1 MATIIS
7 SRLDVDRISYDYIVR
22 FDDGRE
28 IVLHSEG
35 GRPKD
40 EKAWVASVE
49 AALLAAEAAAAAEA
63 AKPSELDVLRAENAA
78 LKEELATLKESP

>member
-7 SRLDVDRISYDYIVR
+7 SRLDVDRISYDYIVKMTNGQMR
-22 FDDGRE
+22 T
-28 IVLHSEG
+28 LHSQG

-40 EKAWVASVE
+40 EKTWADAVE

-63 AKPSELDVLRAENAA
+63 AKPSELDVLRAENVALKDELAA
-78 LKEELATLKESP
+78 LKAK